1 MRDLIRYRF
10 NKMKTFKCEVWYRYG
25 DNEKDFFHVEVEAL
39 NWESAEKQIKETN
52 RRIFKIEKL

>member
-1 MRDLIRYRF
+1 
-10 NKMKTFKCEVWYRYG
+10 MKTFKCEVWYRYG

-39 NWESAEKQIKETN
+39 DWESAEKQIKETD